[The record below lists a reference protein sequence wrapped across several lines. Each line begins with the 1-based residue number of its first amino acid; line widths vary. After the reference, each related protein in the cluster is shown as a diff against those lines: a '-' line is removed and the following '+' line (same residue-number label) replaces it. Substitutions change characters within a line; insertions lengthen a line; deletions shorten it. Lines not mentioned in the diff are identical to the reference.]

1 MILFEHERLRVGE
14 TCGSETFTLS
24 QFEAIARWKERT
36 NHPGIELGHRSIKA
50 TQWVGVLQVGRLTL
64 EILPKAEADRDVQSR
79 TDLVKKWKG
88 ILLEMIGRLDGFDL
102 RSSDKA
108 ALQLQD
114 HTLLDVFFHAF
125 LTRTETILREGLVK
139 TYRQV
144 ATNRTAWRGR
154 LLVSED
160 LKRNLVHR
168 ERVFTAAMEFDVHN
182 PWNRILVA
190 ALRVLS
196 RHTGSTSLRS
206 RAGALLLPF
215 EDWSFPGVRTEDFAR
230 LRYDRRTERYRTAME
245 LARLILLEC
254 NPDLETGREDVFSL
268 LFDMNVLWE
277 RWVAHEIRRQIGTQ
291 PWHLRTQS
299 SRQFWKSETG
309 SGKVVRPDLLLEP
322 TSKEAGQLALFDGAV
337 SVSEK
342 TVLDTKWK
350 VLKAAVPSDADL
362 KQMFVYNELWE
373 AGKSLLLYPK
383 VHLTES
389 VLGTFRTVEARGR
402 SHCGLAFVPIQ
413 TSANR
418 VIQQS
423 EV

>member
-14 TCGSETFTLS
+14 TSGSEVFTLQ
-24 QFEAIARWKERT
+24 QFEAIARWKDRT
-36 NHPGIELGHRSIKA
+36 NHPGIELGHRSLKA
-50 TQWVGVLQVGRLTL
+50 TQWVGVLQIGRMTL
-64 EILPKAEADRDVQSR
+64 EILPKAESDRDSQER

-88 ILLEMIGRLDGFDL
+88 ILLAMIGRLEGFDL
-102 RSSDKA
+102 RASDKA
-108 ALQLQD
+108 SLRLQD
-114 HTLLDVFFHAF
+114 HTLLNVFFHAF
-125 LTRTETILREGLVK
+125 LTRTEAILREGLVK

-154 LLVSED
+154 LLISED

-196 RHTGSTSLRS
+196 RHTGNASLRA
-206 RAGALLLPF
+206 RAGGLLLPF
-215 EDWSFPGVRTEDFAR
+215 EDWSFPRLRAEDFAR
-230 LRYDRRTERYRTAME
+230 LRFDRRTERYRTAIE

-254 NPDLETGREDVFSL
+254 NPDLEAGREEVFSL

-277 RWVAHEIRRQIGTQ
+277 CWVAHEIRRQIGTR

-299 SRQFWKSETG
+299 SRLFWRSEEGARKT
-309 SGKVVRPDLLLEP
+309 VRPDLLLEP
-322 TSKEAGQLALFDGAV
+322 TGAEEEALELFGGAFI
-337 SVSEK
+337 VSEK

-350 VLKAAVPSDADL
+350 VLKSAVPSDADL
-362 KQMFVYNELWE
+362 KQMFVYNELW
-373 AGKSLLLYPK
+373 AVKRCLLLYPQ

-389 VLGTFRTVEARGR
+389 VSGTFRAEDKGR
-402 SHCGLAFVPIQ
+402 ESNCGLAFVP
-413 TSANR
+413 
-418 VIQQS
+418 VS
-423 EV
+423 EGRRRT

>member
-14 TCGSETFTLS
+14 TWDSETFTLA
-24 QFEAIARWKERT
+24 QFEAIARWKDRT
-36 NHPGIELGHRSIKA
+36 NHPGIELGHRSLKA
-50 TQWVGVLQVGRLTL
+50 TQWVGVLQIGRLTL
-64 EILPKAEADRDVQSR
+64 EILPKAEADRDGTSR

-88 ILLEMIGRLDGFDL
+88 ILLEMIGRLEGFDL
-102 RSSDKA
+102 RASDKA
-108 ALQLQD
+108 SLRLQD

-125 LTRTETILREGLVK
+125 LTQTETILREGLVK

-182 PWNRILVA
+182 TWNRILVA

-196 RHTGSTSLRS
+196 RRTGNASLRA

-215 EDWSFPGVRTEDFAR
+215 EDWSFPRLRDEDFAR
-230 LRYDRRTERYRTAME
+230 LRFDRRTERYRTAIE

-254 NPDLETGREDVFSL
+254 NPDLEAGREEVISL

-277 RWVAHEIRRQIGTQ
+277 CWVAHEIRRQIGTR
-291 PWHLRTQS
+291 PWRLRTQS
-299 SRQFWKSETG
+299 SRQFWKSEEGARKT
-309 SGKVVRPDLLLEP
+309 VRPDLLLEP
-322 TSKEAGQLALFDGAV
+322 TGATDEALELFGGAFTI
-337 SVSEK
+337 SEK

-350 VLKAAVPSDADL
+350 VLKSAVPSDADL
-362 KQMFVYNELWE
+362 KQMFVYNELW
-373 AGKSLLLYPK
+373 AVKRCLLLYPQ
-383 VHLTES
+383 VHLTEFVS
-389 VLGTFRTVEARGR
+389 GMFRAEDEGR
-402 SHCGLAFVPIQ
+402 ETNCGLAFVPVPEEKGR
-413 TSANR
+413 A
-418 VIQQS
+418 
-423 EV
+423 